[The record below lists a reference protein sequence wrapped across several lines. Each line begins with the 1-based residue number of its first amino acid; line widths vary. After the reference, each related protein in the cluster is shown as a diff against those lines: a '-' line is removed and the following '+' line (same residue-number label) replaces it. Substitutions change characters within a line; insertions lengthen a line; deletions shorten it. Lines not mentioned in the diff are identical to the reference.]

1 MTTPRPVFVDSSRI
15 SATRSALT
23 CDSTSFFQDINVFWA
38 KILENGTEVLTKKN
52 VFRYMRDF
60 SA

>member
-15 SATRSALT
+15 SVTCSALT

-38 KILENGTEVLTKKN
+38 KILENGIEILTKKN